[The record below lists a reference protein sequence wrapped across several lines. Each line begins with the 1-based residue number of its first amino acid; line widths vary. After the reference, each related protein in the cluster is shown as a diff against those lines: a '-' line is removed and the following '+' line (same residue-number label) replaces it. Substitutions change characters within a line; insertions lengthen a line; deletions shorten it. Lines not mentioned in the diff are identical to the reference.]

1 MTQTC
6 PNKKG
11 GVRQKIQKLI
21 SGGDYYLEL
30 ESNCEQEYLE
40 QILVTIKK
48 LLILHI
54 VAFRPGLSK
63 WKVKCSL
70 HSENIF

>member
-40 QILVTIKK
+40 
-48 LLILHI
+48 
-54 VAFRPGLSK
+54 
-63 WKVKCSL
+63 
-70 HSENIF
+70 